1 MKHKPQ
7 QMNTSW
13 IFTLKHVSQ
22 NIFYLHFD
30 VVLYFEWEER
40 RQRINMHYTVY
51 PQTAGEIFKV
61 SGMHPFSQ

>member
-1 MKHKPQ
+1 MFPK
-7 QMNTSW
+7 
-13 IFTLKHVSQ
+13 IYFTC
-22 NIFYLHFD
+22 IFD
-30 VVLYFEWEER
+30 VDTQKKEMLLHFEWEER